1 MYRDTISVIGFK
13 CFNSLHLVHISD
25 LHQEESLLV
34 VSEWKQNH
42 CRGSYQRD
50 IHHFFCNR
58 FRSRYIVKVQTRR
71 DHLLYDR
78 QKHSNNC

>member
-34 VSEWKQNH
+34 VRNGNRIIVEALI
-42 CRGSYQRD
+42 RGTYITSSATDSDQD
-50 IHHFFCNR
+50 I
-58 FRSRYIVKVQTRR
+58 
-71 DHLLYDR
+71 L
-78 QKHSNNC
+78 